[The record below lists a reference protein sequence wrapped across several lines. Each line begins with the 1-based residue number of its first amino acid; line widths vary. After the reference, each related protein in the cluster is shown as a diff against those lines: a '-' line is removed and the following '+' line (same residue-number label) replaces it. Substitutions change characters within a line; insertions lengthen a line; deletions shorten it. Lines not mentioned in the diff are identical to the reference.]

1 MPTSAEPP
9 EHAPGGDAATEAVLL
24 DTSAAMAFVL
34 PRSEA
39 HDAMLAR
46 ALAEPKGLA
55 GHAAFETYSVL
66 TRLPPPYRLSAAQ
79 AAQVIATNFPHGHYL
94 TPRDQERALA
104 MLAQARIAGGAVYDG
119 LVAMAAARGELL
131 LLSCDRRAASTYQA
145 LGVRYEL
152 IGG

>member
-1 MPTSAEPP
+1 MPTNVEPP
-9 EHAPGGDAATEAVLL
+9 VNALGGDGATDALLL
-24 DTSAAMAFVL
+24 DTSAAVAFVL
-34 PRSEA
+34 PRNEA
-39 HDAMLAR
+39 HDAVVAR
-46 ALAEPKGLA
+46 SLAEPKGLA

-79 AAQVIATNFPHGHYL
+79 ARQVIATDFPHGHYL
-94 TPRDQERALA
+94 SQREQERALA

-119 LVAMAAARGELL
+119 LVALAAGRADRV

-152 IGG
+152 IAE